1 MEKLFISNFIILL
14 ALDIIISAY
23 DKGSSGISSYTLEVA
38 KLLSKDFKKIHLLSF
53 QNLEVPGIEVVLY
66 NLTHHYRPLPLVT
79 FIKNREKIREILKNF
94 DIVHETLPP
103 WGSVVDSY
111 ITTRWGYVSHF
122 KLSLIRFTGLSFPEN
137 LGAFP
142 VTFQHYLM
150 DNWSMKKAKFIVDV
164 SKESSN
170 FIPPPVELRPSK
182 TYECSKKLRVLFVSR
197 DLNMP
202 RKNLKTLIKALKIVD
217 TPVELHL
224 VGGGKVPKQSSFPII
239 HHGFLS
245 REEVISLMKEVDV
258 LVLPSVYEELGYVG
272 LEAYSVGL
280 PVITSNIPS
289 FRAVFKESP
298 KFPPKDFR
306 SLAKLMSSLDCES
319 LEKIGRRSR
328 EYVAKSNEIARQ
340 KFISV
345 YKKFSS

>member
-1 MEKLFISNFIILL
+1 MYNFIISLVM
-14 ALDIIISAY
+14 DIVISAY
-23 DKGSSGISSYTLEVA
+23 DKRSSGISSYTLEVA
-38 KLLSKDFKKIHLLSF
+38 KLLSKYFRKIYLLSF
-53 QNLEVPGIEVVLY
+53 QNLEAPGIEVIHI
-66 NLTHHYRPLPLVT
+66 NLTNYYRALPVIT

-94 DIVHETLPP
+94 DLVHETLPP
-103 WGSVVDSY
+103 WGNVVDNY
-111 ITTRWGYVSHF
+111 ITTKWGYVSYF
-122 KLSLIRFTGLSFPEN
+122 KLSLIRLTGLSFPEN

-150 DNWSMKKAKFIVDV
+150 DKWSMKRAKFVIDV
-164 SKESSN
+164 SRESPN
-170 FIPPPVELRPSK
+170 FVPPPVELRPSK

-202 RKNLKTLIKALKIVD
+202 RKNLKTLLKALKIINI
-217 TPVELHL
+217 PLELHL
-224 VGGGKVPKQSSFPII
+224 VGGGRVPKQSSHPII
-239 HHGFLS
+239 NHGFLS

-258 LVLPSVYEELGYVG
+258 LVLPSIYEELGYVG

-280 PVITSNIPS
+280 PVITSDIPS

-306 SLAKLMSSLDCES
+306 KLAKLMLSLDCES
-319 LEKIGRRSR
+319 LEKIGKLSR

-340 KFISV
+340 KFLSI
-345 YKKFSS
+345 YKKFLSS